1 MPCSR
6 SGSVCTCRWP
16 TRFRHFPDM
25 AFDWDLVQKAIPLL
39 GAGLLTSVK
48 ICSLAML
55 IGTALVVLLGL
66 TSMSRC
72 APARWFVRVYVDFIR
87 GTPLLIQIFLV
98 YFALPVIGVNF
109 NDYWAGV
116 TALTLN
122 AGGFICEIMRGGLQS
137 IDAGQTEAAKSIGMR
152 HRQIVLHVLFPQAWR
167 RILPPL
173 TNELISLVKGSA
185 LLSAISVYEL
195 THAGQEIIATYFSP
209 FEIFLLI
216 ALYYYALISAFAW
229 LSRYLERRLPQF

>member
-1 MPCSR
+1 MFALEDIPAFLPDLLR
-6 SGSVCTCRWP
+6 GAWLTIVVSVL
-16 TRFRHFPDM
+16 
-25 AFDWDLVQKAIPLL
+25 AFVLALIV
-39 GAGLLTSVK
+39 GLAFAV
-48 ICSLAML
+48 MR
-55 IGTALVVLLGL
+55 
-66 TSMSRC
+66 MSRIL
-72 APARWFVRVYVDFIR
+72 PLRVVAAVYIQFIR

-109 NDYWAGV
+109 NEYWAGV

-185 LLSAISVYEL
+185 MLSAISVYEL

-216 ALYYYALISAFAW
+216 ALYYYALISALAW
-229 LSRYLERRLPQF
+229 LSRYLERRLPQY